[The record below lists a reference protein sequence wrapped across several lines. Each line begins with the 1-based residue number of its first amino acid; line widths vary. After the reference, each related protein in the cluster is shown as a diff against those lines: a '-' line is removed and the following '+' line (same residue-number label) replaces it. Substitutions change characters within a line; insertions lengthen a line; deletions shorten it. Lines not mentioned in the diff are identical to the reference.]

1 MHYLAL
7 TFKRVYEFLILF
19 PRWVLMI
26 ASGAVANLV
35 MKAMHS
41 SAGTDRP
48 QPRAAGQEPAQEPA
62 PAPAPTPAANE
73 KTTETKASP
82 AKSKG
87 KRRNAKK

>member
-7 TFKRVYEFLILF
+7 GFKRVYEFLILF

-48 QPRAAGQEPAQEPA
+48 QAKPAAKETTQEPT
-62 PAPAPTPAANE
+62 PTPATNE

>member
-41 SAGTDRP
+41 NAGTDRP
-48 QPRAAGQEPAQEPA
+48 QPRAAAQETEQEPSPA
-62 PAPAPTPAANE
+62 PAPAANE